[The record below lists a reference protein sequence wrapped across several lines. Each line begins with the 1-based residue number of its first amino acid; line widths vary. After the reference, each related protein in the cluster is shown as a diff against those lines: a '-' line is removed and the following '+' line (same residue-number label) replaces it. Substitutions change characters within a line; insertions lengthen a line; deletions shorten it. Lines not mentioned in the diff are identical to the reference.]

1 MKIIADLHIHSRF
14 SRACSKNINI
24 ENLEKYAKIKGL
36 NLLGT
41 GDFTH
46 MKWRKELDEKLKE
59 DEYGILRTQTG
70 FPFLWQTEISLM
82 YTQDGKGRRVHFVIL
97 APNKSVVNQIT
108 ETLGKKGR
116 LDYDGRPIFG
126 FSGIELV
133 DMMMNISKDIEII
146 PAHAYTS
153 WFGILGSR
161 SGFDSVEECFKEKS
175 KYIHAIETGISSDPE
190 MNWRLSS
197 LDKYT
202 LVSFSDM
209 HSFWPWRMGREATVF
224 NCDLKYK
231 DIINAIRTKKGL
243 VETIE
248 CFPQYGKYH
257 NDGHRSCGVS
267 MSPKESRKLNKL
279 CPVCHKEM
287 TIGVEY
293 RIEELA
299 DRPVGFTPKNSI
311 PFKRLLPLA
320 ELIAS
325 VYNTTPSTKKVS
337 IDLNKLTDKF
347 GSELNVLLDIP
358 EYKLESIV
366 NEKIVNIIMKNRA
379 GSLVVKPGYD
389 GLYGKII

>member
-379 GSLVVKPGYD
+379 GSLVVKPGDD